1 MSIEKKQNTTI
12 YKKSVYNNRNIF
24 TGINERLFKLIFYT
38 NKEKI
43 CKICKNLIN
52 SYEIFNIILKRYI

>member
-1 MSIEKKQNTTI
+1 MLIEKKQNTSMC
-12 YKKSVYNNRNIF
+12 KKSVHNNRNIF

-43 CKICKNLIN
+43 CKICKNVD
-52 SYEIFNIILKRYI
+52 

>member
-1 MSIEKKQNTTI
+1 MSIEKKQNTSI
-12 YKKSVYNNRNIF
+12 CKKSVHNNRNIF

-43 CKICKNLIN
+43 CKICKNID
-52 SYEIFNIILKRYI
+52 